1 MVEPDSC
8 GPQPHKL
15 SITSWLFASP
25 MWPPHKHKTIL
36 MFITDHLKTWRT
48 LFCFFLFS
56 SQSHMVSILVIVQ
69 IRSRGSRLNI
79 IIVAEGA
86 TDRQGQHI
94 TSDFV
99 KDVSRA
105 VFQTDTEGNQKLD
118 QLVDINMKMKSYSRA
133 TFLFWI
139 QTFATCHTHRKGFIV
154 IL

>member
-1 MVEPDSC
+1 M
-8 GPQPHKL
+8 
-15 SITSWLFASP
+15 I
-25 MWPPHKHKTIL
+25 
-36 MFITDHLKTWRT
+36 
-48 LFCFFLFS
+48 
-56 SQSHMVSILVIVQ
+56 SILVIVQ

-118 QLVDINMKMKSYSRA
+118 QLVDINMKMKSYGRA
-133 TFLFWI
+133 TFLF
-139 QTFATCHTHRKGFIV
+139 
-154 IL
+154 